1 MRRILLPLEQTDRSL
16 KALHYFRKHYGPEE
30 AGVILLMVDETLP
43 YSAKL
48 EEEEK
53 ALAIIEEKLSL
64 IKSFLEGYDV
74 VTKAAV
80 GKAGQRIVK
89 VAREYGAS
97 VIAMTKSSQPDML
110 NQIGRTAEYVLLNA
124 PCNVV
129 IVSENRDSSEYRG
142 LVYTKA
148 QSVVNL
154 RGQIGNKQSECLL
167 PSVDTDCIY
176 HISVTVGK
184 VRFFHTV
191 YNPET
196 CNWDMP
202 PADDQCASV
211 DIAAGEEADILVKA
225 GCVDGKA
232 DRIRIVNRGM
242 KDEAVFSYMITA
254 AETAETTDYE
264 PTEKAVN
271 EEVCEAYAP
280 AEAACAEEA
289 SCEAGNAFI
298 RPEWDEEAFI
308 AEVWE
313 VDLGDFDMMKAFK
326 ADVGYAADEDAA
338 AMETLNLIWD
348 E

>member
-16 KALHYFRKHYGPEE
+16 KALQYFRKHYSPEE

-43 YSAKL
+43 YSAKV

-53 ALAIIEEKLSL
+53 ALEIVEQKLSL

-110 NQIGRTAEYVLLNA
+110 NQLGRTAEYVLLNA

-167 PSVDTDCIY
+167 PSVDADCIY

-202 PADDQCASV
+202 PADGQYASV

-225 GCVDGKA
+225 GSVEGKA

-254 AETAETTDYE
+254 AEPEEESVEE
-264 PTEKAVN
+264 PMEDAVN
-271 EEVCEAYAP
+271 EAACEAQIP
-280 AEAACAEEA
+280 AESCAEEA
-289 SCEAGNAFI
+289 LREEELAFI
-298 RPEWDEEAFI
+298 RPEWDEDAFL

-313 VDLGDFDMMKAFK
+313 IDLGDFDMMKAFK
-326 ADVGYAADEDAA
+326 ADVGYASDDDVA